1 VNLRLENVSASDAL
15 QALLDNSKLT
25 AVRRG
30 AANLLGITQR

>member
-25 AVRRG
+25 VVRRG
-30 AANLLGITQR
+30 TANLLGITRR